1 MALFDLTRIYGKPY
15 TMDQGASLG
24 APIITTPLEPADKP
38 SRNTVA
44 ECYEAIEKD
53 LTDAIDSGALPTE
66 GQYYMNIWAAK
77 ALQVRVYLTKGE
89 WSNALKVA
97 EDIIN
102 NSDYSLWNISEYADA
117 WNETNMSHYK
127 EMLFEISISDNTDWT
142 DREGIAYLY
151 REAARVGY
159 GDLIITKAFSDML
172 KSDPADVRNNVLL
185 EPADEKS
192 AYAGNK
198 VYVNKMPANSS
209 GDARYADIPMLRLS
223 EVYLS
228 AAEAAFQTGDKNTAA
243 SMLNAIISNRTTDV
257 SKQVT
262 ASDITLDRIYIERR
276 KELFG
281 EGQRYFDVLRR
292 GETVVRY
299 TSEADKGWHDVL
311 TEEARTFNRESK
323 KALPLI
329 PASEIN
335 ANPNMQQNPL
345 Y

>member
-1 MALFDLTRIYGKPY
+1 MLT
-15 TMDQGASLG
+15 
-24 APIITTPLEPADKP
+24 
-38 SRNTVA
+38 
-44 ECYEAIEKD
+44 
-53 LTDAIDSGALPTE
+53 
-66 GQYYMNIWAAK
+66 
-77 ALQVRVYLTKGE
+77 
-89 WSNALKVA
+89 
-97 EDIIN
+97 
-102 NSDYSLWNISEYADA
+102 
-117 WNETNMSHYK
+117 
-127 EMLFEISISDNTDWT
+127 
-142 DREGIAYLY
+142 
-151 REAARVGY
+151 
-159 GDLIITKAFSDML
+159 
-172 KSDPADVRNNVLL
+172 SDPQDVRNNVLL
-185 EPADEKS
+185 EPMDPES
-192 AYAGNK
+192 PYAGSK
-198 VYVNKMPANSS
+198 VYINKMPAVS